1 MFIYSVHILFVSLCE
16 NHSLLHVCTMS
27 CTSTHFYSHGM
38 AAEVVKADLQWLP
51 ESVRYLVAMGDSDKA
66 LATLKRVADENGKP
80 MPLGRL
86 VEPVQQEVCCKTGN
100 GYAGA
105 IV

>member
-1 MFIYSVHILFVSLCE
+1 
-16 NHSLLHVCTMS
+16 
-27 CTSTHFYSHGM
+27 M

-86 VEPVQQEVCCKTGN
+86 VEPAQQQVS
-100 GYAGA
+100 
-105 IV
+105 